1 MFKKFAFIAV
11 AAVISSGAIVASAAP
26 AAAQGISVQLG
37 NGGGYR
43 GHHDGYRGDRYRHS
57 RAEFVRRDRGYHR
70 GWDRRPR
77 GRTVIIER

>member
-11 AAVISSGAIVASAAP
+11 AAVISSGAVVASAAP

-43 GHHDGYRGDRYRHS
+43 DHRDGYRGDGFRRG
-57 RAEFVRRDRGYHR
+57 RAEYVRRDRGHHR

>member
-1 MFKKFAFIAV
+1 MFRKLAFIAV
-11 AAVISSGAIVASAAP
+11 AAVISSAAIVSSAAP

-43 GHHDGYRGDRYRHS
+43 GHRDGYRGEGYGRS